1 MAMKEMA
8 MKEMAMKKMA
18 MKKNL
23 VISLGLVLLG
33 LLGFWFYPDEVL
45 LEPDFLTVKQE
56 AIPYAEN
63 GYFKLKEA
71 VQALQF
77 GDEQAELLEK

>member
-1 MAMKEMA
+1 
-8 MKEMAMKKMA
+8 
-18 MKKNL
+18 
-23 VISLGLVLLG
+23 
-33 LLGFWFYPDEVL
+33 L
-45 LEPDFLTVKQE
+45 LEPYFLTVKQE